1 MINLTVAVENRHS
14 KIGALGPR
22 DIRGKEDRGGN
33 GHLGD
38 RKGLKAVKRIKIAKA
53 T

>member
-38 RKGLKAVKRIKIAKA
+38 RKAVKRIKIAKA